1 MNTKVIIHVLVAM
14 LFFPNGLFVQV
25 AGGAEEDK
33 AMTVTDQDY
42 GRPNPKAPKELAH
55 FAFLIGKWRCEAK
68 LKREDRTWE
77 TLEATWVGRYI
88 LDGYVI
94 ADEYRMTTPTDE
106 VLVLGINLRSYDA
119 KKKTWAMKWLNA
131 LAGTWFDLGPEEL
144 GGVRINEKSITYSIK
159 EPVAAHAF
167 TRATYTNI
175 SENHFTW
182 RGERSNDGKAWEEFM
197 VIEAYRVPD

>member
-14 LFFPNGLFVQV
+14 LFFPNGLFVQA

-33 AMTVTDQDY
+33 AMAVTDQDY

-94 ADEYRMTTPTDE
+94 ADEYRMATPTDE

-131 LAGTWFDLGPEEL
+131 LAGTWIDLGREEL
-144 GGVRINEKSITYSIK
+144 GGVRINEKSITYSHK

-167 TRATYTNI
+167 SRATYTNI